1 MGEVMEGAIER
12 LPDVHVRLSP
22 EVHGLLKAL
31 AEREQRSLAW
41 VARELLEGALRRR
54 MARMRGPAA

>member
-1 MGEVMEGAIER
+1 MGEVMEGATER

-31 AEREQRSLAW
+31 
-41 VARELLEGALRRR
+41 LEGALRRR
-54 MARMRGPAA
+54 MARVKG